1 MVMQRIIVK
10 LISKGIFFLF
20 LIILMTACAPGA
32 LQVTITPE
40 EPVEVS
46 PQPVETEP
54 AETQIVSSEQSVV
67 LLAADSE
74 TDPVVVSQ
82 IQAVLENLVSTSEH
96 RLIIEE
102 NFSRTMITP
111 DVLIVVLVG
120 SAQDLPEIAAA
131 NAQVMFVAVGGPQA
145 QPAENILVIGDSL
158 LDQQHQAFMAGYLSA
173 LVSRDYKVAAL
184 IPSDADQTD
193 RMLDAFITG
202 VRFYCGIC
210 RPLFPPY
217 NTFPQWEML
226 ASENAVQGFQT
237 SIDTLV
243 NNGVE
248 VLFVPQLLHSTE
260 LLAYLSELG
269 VKVVSDASP
278 DSPGNNW
285 VGTVTTDPAAVL
297 VSLWPEIIDG
307 TDGVKVPSPIAVI
320 DTGSGLLTEGR
331 RYLFDEMA
339 ENLRMNLVLPESVP

>member
-1 MVMQRIIVK
+1 MIMQRIIIK
-10 LISKGIFFLF
+10 LIRKGIFFLF
-20 LIILMTACAPGA
+20 LVILLVACTPGA
-32 LQVTITPE
+32 LQATMTPE
-40 EPVEVS
+40 APVEVS

-54 AETQIVSSEQSVV
+54 AETQIVSSEQSVI

-74 TDPVVVSQ
+74 ADSAVVSQ

-96 RLIIEE
+96 SLIIEE
-102 NFSRTMITP
+102 NFSQILITP
-111 DVLIVVLVG
+111 DVLVVVVVG
-120 SAQDLPEIAAA
+120 SVQDLPEIAAA
-131 NAQVMFVAVGGPQA
+131 NAQVMFVMVGYSQG
-145 QPAENILVIGDSL
+145 QPAENVFVIGDSL

-173 LVSRDYKVAAL
+173 LASGDYKVAAL
-184 IPSDADQTD
+184 IPSDADQSD
-193 RMLDAFITG
+193 MMLDAFLTG
-202 VRFYCGIC
+202 VRFHCGIC

-248 VLFVPQLLHSTE
+248 VLYVPQLLHSPE
-260 LLAYLSELG
+260 LFAYLSELG

-278 DSPGNNW
+278 ESPWNNW
-285 VGTVTTDPAAVL
+285 VGTVTTNPAAVL
-297 VSLWPEIIDG
+297 VSLWPEVIDG
-307 TDGVKVPSPIAVI
+307 TDGVQVPSSIAVI